1 VKGMQLLV
9 INANDVNAFPDD
21 SFPNMKERS
30 DEKGFNSPYPF
41 DESQVVAQAY
51 GVERTPEVFVLD
63 KQGQLR
69 YQGAIDDNSDNPAAL
84 KDHDLW
90 AALDAVLGAKP
101 LSMSDTP
108 PVRCTIKWR

>member
-1 VKGMQLLV
+1 VKGVQLLV

-30 DEKGFNSPYPF
+30 NEKGFNFPYPF

-51 GVERTPEVFVLD
+51 GVERTPEEFVLD

-69 YQGAIDDNSDNPAAL
+69 YQGAIDDNSDNPAAV
-84 KDHDLW
+84 KDHYVR
-90 AALDAVLGAKP
+90 AALDAVLGVKP
-101 LSMSDTP
+101 LSVHETP
-108 PVRCTIKWR
+108 PVGCTVKWK